1 MNSDRK
7 PNRLVQ
13 EKSPYLLQHAYN
25 PVDWYPWGEE
35 AFEKAKRENKIVIL
49 SIGYATCHWCHVMER
64 ESFEDEATAAIMNR
78 DFISI
83 KVDREERPDI
93 DKIYMDALHAMGE
106 QGGWP
111 LNMFLTPDKKPVA
124 GGTYFPPVAKYGR
137 KSFTEI
143 LGILKTVWDTRK
155 QELIDSSEALASH
168 LQSEDFAAKTD
179 STLPSESAFINGFQM
194 YDKFFDET
202 FYGFKTNTVNKFP
215 PSMGLSY
222 LLNFY
227 KKSKNQKA
235 LFMVEKTLVAMKK
248 GGIYD
253 QIGGGI
259 SRYATDHRWLVP
271 HFEKMLYDNSLFI
284 QALAE
289 CFLVTGNSFYKDSV
303 YDIVNYIR
311 RDMTLEEGGIACAE
325 DADSEGEEGK
335 FYIWS
340 LEEFRSICGKDS
352 EILEKFWDV
361 TEEGNFEGHNIL
373 NEAFEWDFEKENN
386 LNPKEFKLLLERNKK
401 KLLEYRS
408 KRIRPLR
415 DDKVLTSWNCLYIK
429 ALAFSSV
436 AFQDKSLLDDAIKI
450 YEFIQK
456 NLFDE
461 KCRLLRRYRNG
472 EARFFAYL
480 TDYAELALAAIYL
493 YKATYNIKYIKSA
506 HSLTEETIRLFR
518 SPSGAFFDTGS
529 DGEKLIRRSIDG
541 YDGVEPSGNSSM
553 AHVLNLLAS
562 LGIETNR
569 YEEIANSI
577 YRHFSEDLNSRAISY
592 PSMLSA
598 YLYTSSSPKQIV
610 VLADKDNLDAKE
622 ILKFLETKYLPDA
635 IIVYVTKDEIS
646 EVQEILPVLKGKT
659 SDKPLAIFVC
669 QNQTCDLPIFTLEEL
684 KLKI

>member
-1 MNSDRK
+1 
-7 PNRLVQ
+7 
-13 EKSPYLLQHAYN
+13 
-25 PVDWYPWGEE
+25 
-35 AFEKAKRENKIVIL
+35 
-49 SIGYATCHWCHVMER
+49 
-64 ESFEDEATAAIMNR
+64 
-78 DFISI
+78 
-83 KVDREERPDI
+83 
-93 DKIYMDALHAMGE
+93 
-106 QGGWP
+106 
-111 LNMFLTPDKKPVA
+111 
-124 GGTYFPPVAKYGR
+124 
-137 KSFTEI
+137 
-143 LGILKTVWDTRK
+143 
-155 QELIDSSEALASH
+155 
-168 LQSEDFAAKTD
+168 
-179 STLPSESAFINGFQM
+179 
-194 YDKFFDET
+194 
-202 FYGFKTNTVNKFP
+202 
-215 PSMGLSY
+215 
-222 LLNFY
+222 
-227 KKSKNQKA
+227 
-235 LFMVEKTLVAMKK
+235 MVEKTLLAMKK

-271 HFEKMLYDNSLFI
+271 HFEKMLYDNSLFM
-284 QALAE
+284 QALTE

-340 LEEFRSICGKDS
+340 TEEFRSICGEDS

-361 TEEGNFEGHNIL
+361 TKEGNFEGHSIL
-373 NEAFEWDFEKENN
+373 NEVFERNFEKE
-386 LNPKEFKLLLERNKK
+386 
-401 KLLEYRS
+401 
-408 KRIRPLR
+408 
-415 DDKVLTSWNCLYIK
+415 NCLYIK

-461 KCRLLRRYRNG
+461 NGRLLRRYRNA

-493 YKATYNIKYIKSA
+493 YKATYDVKYIKSA
-506 HSLTEETIRLFR
+506 HSLTEETIRLFL
-518 SPSGAFFDTGS
+518 SPSGAFYDTGS

-553 AHVLNLLAS
+553 AHVLNSLAS

-577 YRHFSEDLNSRAISY
+577 YRYFSEDLNSRAISY

-598 YLYTSSSPKQIV
+598 YLYTLSSPKQIV
-610 VLADKDNLDAKE
+610 VLADKDNVDAKE
-622 ILKFLETKYLPDA
+622 ILKFLETSFLPDA
-635 IIVYVTKDEIS
+635 IIVYATKDKIS
-646 EVQEILPVLKGKT
+646 EESEILPVLKGKT

-684 KLKI
+684 KQKI